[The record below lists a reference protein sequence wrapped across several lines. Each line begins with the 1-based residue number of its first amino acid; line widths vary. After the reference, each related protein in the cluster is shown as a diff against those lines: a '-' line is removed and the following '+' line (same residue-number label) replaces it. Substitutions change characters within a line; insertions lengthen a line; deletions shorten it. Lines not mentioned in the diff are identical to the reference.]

1 MNIVSIGSPAQTSEC
16 RQKFGDRHVWTILAE
31 LNSSTT
37 WPASPDAVFDFVSAA
52 NPDKLKFYPSDFS
65 ATVFID
71 TSCKKL
77 GALTAHSLNPTRLF
91 GFSGLPT
98 FINRELL
105 EVSMLPASDKVLLA
119 SLCKELGTTFEV
131 VADQAGLITPRVI
144 CMIINEA
151 YLTLAEGI
159 ATREDIDLAMKLGT
173 NYPFG
178 PFEWGDRIGLRHIAN
193 VLLAAREESGDDRY
207 RPAPLLLEQSGLV

>member
-1 MNIVSIGSPAQTSEC
+1 MNIVSIGSPAQTAEC
-16 RQKFGDRHVWTILAE
+16 RQKFGDRHTWTVFPE
-31 LNSSTT
+31 LNSTT
-37 WPASPDAVFDFVSAA
+37 IWPASPEVVFDFASAA
-52 NPDKLKFYPSDFS
+52 DSGKLKLYPRDF
-65 ATVFID
+65 AGAVFID
-71 TSCKKL
+71 TSCRKL
-77 GALTAHSLNPTRLF
+77 GALTAHALNPARLF

-105 EVSMLPASDKVLLA
+105 EVSTLPASDKMLLT
-119 SLCKELGTTFEV
+119 SLCRELGTRFEI

-144 CMIINEA
+144 RMIINEA

-178 PFEWGDRIGLRHIAN
+178 PFEWGERIGLRHIAN

-207 RPAPLLLEQSGLV
+207 RPAPLLLEQSGHA